1 MRGEPFWRTKKL
13 EQMSREEW
21 ESLCDGCARC
31 CLLKLE
37 DEDTNEVFYTDVVCH
52 LLDAETCRCTD
63 YSNRKARVPTCVVL
77 TPDNLQAIKWMPT
90 TCAYRRVAEGKDLEP
105 WHPLVSGRRTSVHE
119 AGVSVRC
126 RVIPETE
133 VAEEDLENRII
144 DWAQC

>member
-52 LLDAETCRCTD
+52 LLDTETCRCTD